1 MARVKIKDV
10 KTGAVKEVEKS
21 LASDFIGTGKFK
33 LYEEKKEKT
42 QNIYVQIV
50 KDFVKENAIILSLML
65 LAFVS
70 VSVLNFVKITDKTE
84 KKL

>member
-42 QNIYVQIV
+42 P
-50 KDFVKENAIILSLML
+50 FAEE
-65 LAFVS
+65 
-70 VSVLNFVKITDKTE
+70 T
-84 KKL
+84 

>member
-42 QNIYVQIV
+42 PFAEETS
-50 KDFVKENAIILSLML
+50 KPFLAKESKN
-65 LAFVS
+65 
-70 VSVLNFVKITDKTE
+70 D
-84 KKL
+84 

>member
-1 MARVKIKDV
+1 MNK
-10 KTGAVKEVEKS
+10 
-21 LASDFIGTGKFK
+21 
-33 LYEEKKEKT
+33 EKKEKT

-70 VSVLNFVKITDKTE
+70 VSVLNSNDRIKDTIKFCKNQYNTNSCKF
-84 KKL
+84 

>member
-1 MARVKIKDV
+1 MARVKVKDI

-42 QNIYVQIV
+42 PFVEET
-50 KDFVKENAIILSLML
+50 KKPFLVKE
-65 LAFVS
+65 
-70 VSVLNFVKITDKTE
+70 E
-84 KKL
+84 KND